1 MSEKTITGVQILS
14 KVNTAAL
21 WAAGVGLILMTCF
34 VAWQVWCRYVLNDS
48 PSWTEP
54 GAVMLMSWFI
64 FLGAAVGVRE
74 NTHLGFD
81 VLLYVLPSG
90 GKRVLRMIS
99 DIVIGGVLIPG
110 LLAVACL
117 ALVLTVAILRLLSA
131 TGASRR
137 LALPPVVELAVLV
150 IVFGLLVQ
158 SLPATGLLQ

>member
-1 MSEKTITGVQILS
+1 
-14 KVNTAAL
+14 
-21 WAAGVGLILMTCF
+21 
-34 VAWQVWCRYVLNDS
+34 
-48 PSWTEP
+48 
-54 GAVMLMSWFI
+54 
-64 FLGAAVGVRE
+64 
-74 NTHLGFD
+74 
-81 VLLYVLPSG
+81 
-90 GKRVLRMIS
+90 MIS

-158 SLPATGLLQ
+158 SLPATGSLQ